1 MKTTITIDK
10 EVRDKLKEIKLTKHE
25 MYDEIIE
32 RLIKFYKGVKEEGQ
46 LGQNEKI
53 LEMQEL

>member
-1 MKTTITIDK
+1 MKTTIAITL
-10 EVRDKLKEIKLTKHE
+10 ETREALKKIKVTKHE